1 MLYNFIELKNYTTLK
16 GDDFIKKDNER
27 LKTLK
32 AKKWTL
38 WDCFVTVLKAAPFWT
53 IVCALL
59 QVVEALVP
67 TVMVFT
73 TAGFVDTAIGVLD
86 GSMEYNK
93 IFLPL
98 ISMMITDVVSQSIYF
113 IEWVSDVQLHARVR
127 LYVEEAFIQ
136 KRASLK
142 YKYIE
147 DSKTHDLIGRA
158 CNDGASRMQSR
169 AQRLMYLIY
178 WIVQIVSVFAVIIA
192 QVWWSGIIS
201 IIIAIPAVVIAVKN
215 GLDNYKTF
223 HDTEKIDRYAN
234 VYKGVLSHKDYLEE
248 RTTFGYA
255 SYMIKKWKEKKDE
268 VDLIRLKTRIRTGGR
283 ENLIR
288 MLAWFMGAGMLISL
302 VYPVSTGQM
311 SPGMFIGITQA
322 VNRLVNIVSWSISY
336 QVQYFVEAMKNLND
350 LSEFSQLEEQE
361 GALDEPIPPKDGKL
375 DTIEFRNVTF
385 AYPNTERNILKD
397 CSFTLNGNEQYAF
410 VGINGAGKTTITKLL
425 TGLYDNYEG
434 DIFINGRNLRDI
446 SLAEI
451 KGTFTVV
458 NQDFAKYQI
467 ELKNNILLGDVN
479 KKDDVRVIDAIK
491 GIHLDEVMQKL
502 PNGID
507 TPLGKIFENGVDLSG
522 GEWQR
527 VAIAR
532 SLYSDAPVKI
542 LDEPTAALDPIAESG
557 IYEMFRDVTR
567 GKSAIFI
574 THRLGA
580 AKIADKI
587 LVIDGGKVAEFGSHN
602 DLIAKNGIYAEMFN
616 TQKGWYEE

>member
-1 MLYNFIELKNYTTLK
+1 LK
-16 GDDFIKKDNER
+16 GDDIIKKDNDR

-32 AKKWTL
+32 AKNWNL
-38 WDCFVTVLKAAPFWT
+38 WDCFVTVFHAAPFWT
-53 IVCALL
+53 TVCALL
-59 QVVEALVP
+59 QVVEALLP

-86 GSMEYNK
+86 GTMEYNQ

-98 ISMMITDVVSQSIYF
+98 IYMMVVDVVNQTIYF
-113 IEWVSDVQLHARVR
+113 VEWISDVQLHARVR
-127 LYVEEAFIQ
+127 LFVEEAFIQ

-147 DSKTHDLIGRA
+147 DSKTYDLIGRA
-158 CNDGASRMQSR
+158 CNDGPSRMQSR
-169 AQRLMYLIY
+169 AQRLMYLTY

-201 IIIAIPAVVIAVKN
+201 VVIAIPAVAIAVKN

-234 VYKGVLSHKDYLEE
+234 VYKGVLSAKDYLEE

-268 VDLIRLKTRIRTGGR
+268 VDRIRLKTRVRTGGR

-288 MLAWFMGAGMLISL
+288 ILAWFMGAGMLMSL
-302 VYPVSTGQM
+302 VYPVAIGQM
-311 SPGMFIGITQA
+311 TPGMFIGITQA
-322 VNRLVNIVSWSISY
+322 VNRLVNIVSWNISWN
-336 QVQYFVEAMKNLND
+336 VQYFVEAMKNLND

-375 DTIEFRNVTF
+375 DTIEFKNVTF
-385 AYPNTERNILKD
+385 AYPNTERKILD
-397 CSFTLNGNEQYAF
+397 NCSFKLNGNEHYAF
-410 VGINGAGKTTITKLL
+410 VGVNGAGKTTITKLL

-434 DIFINGRNLRDI
+434 DILINGRNLRDI

-467 ELKNNILLGDVN
+467 ELKNNVLLGDVN

-491 GIHLDEVMQKL
+491 DIHLDEVMHKL
-502 PNGID
+502 PQGID

-532 SLYSDAPVKI
+532 SLYSDAPMKI

-557 IYEMFRDVTR
+557 IYEMFRDITKGR
-567 GKSAIFI
+567 SAIFI

-602 DLIAKNGIYAEMFN
+602 ELIAKDGIYADMFN
-616 TQKGWYEE
+616 TQKGWYEA

>member
-574 THRLGA
+574 THTERTA
-580 AKIADKI
+580 AKRYGLFD
-587 LVIDGGKVAEFGSHN
+587 FGYRSIGELC
-602 DLIAKNGIYAEMFN
+602 D
-616 TQKGWYEE
+616 YEP

>member
-1 MLYNFIELKNYTTLK
+1 MK

-27 LKTLK
+27 LKNLK
-32 AKKWTL
+32 AKKWNL

-67 TVMVFT
+67 TVIVFA

-98 ISMMITDVVSQSIYF
+98 ISMMIIDVVTQSIYF

-158 CNDGASRMQSR
+158 VNDGASRMQSR

-283 ENLIR
+283 ENFIR
-288 MLAWFMGAGMLISL
+288 MLAWFMGAGMLMSL
-302 VYPVSTGQM
+302 VYPVSIGQM

-385 AYPNTERNILKD
+385 AYPNTERKILND

-587 LVIDGGKVAEFGSHN
+587 LVIDSGKVAEFGSHN